1 MRAVARGYYRADR
14 LTTGTAGGTGTGT
27 GKLPRAVKAVASSN
41 GSKAT
46 ATRGQAAKARVGR

>member
-1 MRAVARGYYRADR
+1 MRAVARGYYQADQ

-27 GKLPRAVKAVASSN
+27 GELPRAVKAAARSN

-46 ATRGQAAKARVGR
+46 ATRGKAAKARVAR